1 MEEKK
6 YSNIEP
12 INTLLKRLVNP
23 DITANIV
30 RYVMSFIGVLVVGSI
45 LILIQ
50 GENPIRASALIV
62 EGAFGSVT
70 AFGNTLRWATPC
82 LFTGAA
88 AIVAFKSGVTNLG
101 IEGQMYMGA
110 IVSGY
115 IGYAFELPA
124 GIHAVVCLLGAG
136 IAGAVWVLIPAFM
149 RLFFQINEYVTT
161 MMMNF
166 IACLLAD
173 FFVVWYVIPSLGIT
187 SPTIKTPDIAMGARL
202 PNLIPGTSSS
212 WGYIIGLLVAVAV
225 YVLYKYTIKGYELK
239 QVGENLM
246 FAKVGGVNVKKT
258 FLSIFVISG
267 FVAGLCG
274 GVEVTGGYNK
284 YISNFSTSMGW
295 EGIMIADISGHKPVA
310 LILVSLV
317 WGALKTGAMYMER
330 STSLNRL
337 TVNLLQ
343 MIFVLLVAVDYEAI
357 LAYIRNRRQSKYN
370 VMKAKEEVQM

>member
-1 MEEKK
+1 
-6 YSNIEP
+6 
-12 INTLLKRLVNP
+12 
-23 DITANIV
+23 
-30 RYVMSFIGVLVVGSI
+30 
-45 LILIQ
+45 
-50 GENPIRASALIV
+50 
-62 EGAFGSVT
+62 
-70 AFGNTLRWATPC
+70 
-82 LFTGAA
+82 
-88 AIVAFKSGVTNLG
+88 
-101 IEGQMYMGA
+101 MYMGA